1 MRRQELAHLLRAACA
16 VARDPQILV
25 LGSQAILGTYDD
37 DTLPETVTLSR
48 EADIAFLDDPD
59 RCKADDVEGA
69 IGEMSPFHETHQ
81 VYAEGVHI
89 DTAELPEGWCERL
102 VSWTLRSS
110 DPALPRFIEAHDL
123 VVSKLAAGREK
134 DFAFAAS
141 LLNAR
146 LVGIDV
152 LLTRAAMLPLSGGRV
167 TAWLLAYQ
175 RRNK

>member
-1 MRRQELAHLLRAACA
+1 MRRQELAHLLRAAGA
-16 VARDPQILV
+16 VARDKEVLV

-37 DTLPETVTLSR
+37 DELPEMVTLSR

-59 RCKADDVEGA
+59 RRKADDVEGA

-81 VYAEGVHI
+81 VYAEGVHV
-89 DTAELPEGWCERL
+89 DTAELPDGWRDRL

-110 DPALPRFIEAHDL
+110 DPATPRFIEAHDL

-134 DFAFAAS
+134 DIAFAAT

-146 LVGIDV
+146 LVHIDV
-152 LLTRAAMLPLSGGRV
+152 LLTRAAMLPASGQRV
-167 TAWLLAYQ
+167 AAWLLAYQ
-175 RRNK
+175 RRKS

>member
-1 MRRQELAHLLRAACA
+1 MRRQELAHLLRAAGA
-16 VARDPQILV
+16 VARDKEVLV

-37 DTLPETVTLSR
+37 DELPEVVTLSR

-59 RCKADDVEGA
+59 RRKADDVEGA

-89 DTAELPEGWCERL
+89 NTAELPDGWRERL

-110 DPALPRFIEAHDL
+110 DPATPRFIEPHDL

-134 DFAFAAS
+134 DIGFAAS

-146 LVGIDV
+146 LVDIEV
-152 LLTRAAMLPLSGGRV
+152 LLTRAAMLPISGHRV
-167 TAWLLAYQ
+167 TAWLLAY
-175 RRNK
+175 RRRKS